1 MIARQAEH
9 AMQQGDRGGL
19 AVGARDAY
27 QLQLPRGMTVVVCCR
42 FTKGT
47 VAVVHNNISDTIGN
61 FLGDALAEDG
71 DSPRRHRPR
80 DEVVTIDLRA
90 HLRHEEGTSGDLAGV
105 ELKVLHF
112 DLCRA
117 LQTAFYS
124 F

>member
-1 MIARQAEH
+1 MITRHAEH
-9 AMQQGDRGGL
+9 AMQESDCGGL
-19 AVGARDAY
+19 AVGAGDAY
-27 QLQLPRGMTVVVCCR
+27 QLQLPRGMTVVVCRR
-42 FTKGT
+42 FAEGT
-47 VAVVHNNISDTIGN
+47 VAVVHNDISDTIGSS
-61 FLGDALAEDG
+61 LGNALAENG

-80 DEVVTIDLRA
+80 DEVVTVDLRA
-90 HLRHEEGTSGDLAGV
+90 HLRHEEGSGGDFAGV